1 MVSTPA
7 SSHLE
12 QHVADQA
19 PVPGDRF
26 EREDA
31 GARHQRAVA
40 AAIAA
45 PEQLVAAAYGEEC
58 GPRLDG
64 SAESSATG
72 GEIGRDERLLAI
84 LPAADVDQVER
95 RRVQLV
101 TRLDSGHLEG
111 MTAQRRAA
119 DEDCDVAAVGIDV
132 EIVRIEVGDADPHGP
147 SSQYGRAR
155 PRATAIARSSSIAV

>member
-7 SSHLE
+7 SSTSSSTSPIRRLL
-12 QHVADQA
+12 
-19 PVPGDRF
+19 PGDRF

-45 PEQLVAAAYGEEC
+45 PEQLVAAAYGEER
-58 GPRLDG
+58 GPGLDG
-64 SAESSATG
+64 SAELVPTG

-84 LPAADVDQVER
+84 LPAADVDQVEG

-132 EIVRIEVGDADPHGP
+132 EIVRIEVRDADPHGA
-147 SSQYGRAR
+147 SSQYGRTR
-155 PRATAIARSSSIAV
+155 PRATAIERSSSIAV